1 MRELDTPD
9 ERRGPVPVKQ
19 VGDDHWSGS
28 RRVVQVRPHVWNW
41 LAPRIGGG
49 SVLEIGPGLRPTA
62 PVASSTFIDASAH
75 ALNRLAARG
84 GRTVPAGGALPFPDG
99 SFDAVLAFEV
109 VEHVDDDTG
118 LIHEVARVS
127 RPGAMLIMSTPVH
140 ASMWS
145 PLDDACHHVRR
156 DEPEVLFEKVRSA
169 GFEIG
174 GYTWT
179 PGGSARVIR
188 LRARALSTNRR
199 LSTAFVQTL
208 IFPVHAAYQRMF
220 AKLRLELAF
229 DSGSARGRRP
239 HALGNPQ
246 GPGCETVR
254 TRRAV
259 PPSGSSHRDYVPS
272 CSTDRSSR
280 RARPDTW
287 GRSLARGRTRV
298 RS

>member
-9 ERRGPVPVKQ
+9 ERRGPSPGKRAA
-19 VGDDHWSGS
+19 DDHWSGS

-41 LAPRIGGG
+41 LAPRVDDG

-84 GRTVPAGGALPFPDG
+84 GRTVPAGETLPFPDG

-109 VEHVDDDTG
+109 LEHVDDDTG
-118 LIHEVARVS
+118 LIHEIARVS
-127 RPGAMLIMSTPVH
+127 RPGGMLIMSTPVH

-145 PLDDACHHVRR
+145 PLDDACGHMRR
-156 DEPEVLFEKVRSA
+156 DEPEVLFEKVRSS

-179 PGGSARVIR
+179 PSGSPRVIR
-188 LRARALSTNRR
+188 LRARALTSNRR

-208 IFPVHAAYQRMF
+208 IFPFHAAYQRMF
-220 AKLRLELAF
+220 AELRWSSPTVPVPLEADDVMLWATR
-229 DSGSARGRRP
+229 SAA
-239 HALGNPQ
+239 H
-246 GPGCETVR
+246 R
-254 TRRAV
+254 TA
-259 PPSGSSHRDYVPS
+259 
-272 CSTDRSSR
+272 DRS
-280 RARPDTW
+280 P
-287 GRSLARGRTRV
+287 
-298 RS
+298 

>member
-19 VGDDHWSGS
+19 AGDDHWSGS

-49 SVLEIGPGLRPTA
+49 SILEIGPGLRPTA

-84 GRTVPAGGALPFPDG
+84 GKTVPAGGALPFPDG
-99 SFDAVLAFEV
+99 SFDALLAFEV
-109 VEHVDDDTG
+109 VEHVEDDTG
-118 LIHEVARVS
+118 LIDEVARVS
-127 RPGAMLIMSTPVH
+127 RLGAMLVISTPVH

-145 PLDDACHHVRR
+145 PLDDACNHVRR

-179 PGGSARVIR
+179 PAASARVIG
-188 LRARALSTNRR
+188 LRARALTSNRR

-208 IFPVHAAYQRMF
+208 IFPFHAAYQRMF
-220 AKLRLELAF
+220 AKLDWSSPSTPVPLEADDVMLWATRE
-229 DSGSARGRRP
+229 D
-239 HALGNPQ
+239 
-246 GPGCETVR
+246 PGGKR
-254 TRRAV
+254 
-259 PPSGSSHRDYVPS
+259 
-272 CSTDRSSR
+272 
-280 RARPDTW
+280 
-287 GRSLARGRTRV
+287 
-298 RS
+298 